1 MTARSVQSR
10 KAKGEEQRGDG
21 TKGESRELSM
31 FEREKRTITVSRE
44 GE

>member
-10 KAKGEEQRGDG
+10 KAKGENSEETK

-31 FEREKRTITVSRE
+31 FEKGR
-44 GE
+44 